1 MKLKEIKNFFSA
13 SLHGFYPE
21 KEIEAIFF
29 TVLEDIFQINKTQYL
44 IHSDLD
50 SDFDFVKILETVE
63 RLKNFEP
70 VQHITGFA
78 HFAERKF
85 KVNRNTL
92 IPRPETEELVY
103 KIIEN
108 HKRTENLNILDIGT
122 GTGCIAI
129 TLALEIK
136 NSKVTGIDINSGAI
150 EIAKQNARL
159 NGIQVN
165 FYVKDIFSA
174 NVCNDKKFD
183 LIVSNP
189 PYIPENETNE
199 VAKNVLDREP
209 HSALFV
215 PEDEPLLFYR
225 RISDIASYALKE
237 GGHIYLETHHKYAN
251 RVKQVFEKYSESRV
265 EKDFFGKNRFV
276 IVKK

>member
-85 KVNRNTL
+85 KVTRNTL
-92 IPRPETEELVY
+92 IPRQETEELVY
-103 KIIEN
+103 KIIEK
-108 HKRTENLNILDIGT
+108 HKFNKDLKILDIGT
-122 GTGCIAI
+122 GSGCIAI
-129 TLALEIK
+129 TLALELNDAEI
-136 NSKVTGIDINSGAI
+136 TGIDINSGAI
-150 EIAKQNARL
+150 EIAKQNAKQ
-159 NGIQVN
+159 NGTKVN
-165 FYVKDIFSA
+165 FLVKDIFSP
-174 NVCNDKKFD
+174 NICNDKKFD

-189 PYIPENETNE
+189 PYIPENEKHN
-199 VAKNVLDREP
+199 VAINVLNKEP

-215 PEDEPLLFYR
+215 PEDEPLLFYK
-225 RISDIASYALKE
+225 RISDIASYALKK
-237 GGHIYLETHHKYAN
+237 GGYIYLEVHHKLAN
-251 RVKQVFEKYSESRV
+251 GVKDIFNEFSESRI
-265 EKDFFGKNRFV
+265 EKDFTGKNRFV